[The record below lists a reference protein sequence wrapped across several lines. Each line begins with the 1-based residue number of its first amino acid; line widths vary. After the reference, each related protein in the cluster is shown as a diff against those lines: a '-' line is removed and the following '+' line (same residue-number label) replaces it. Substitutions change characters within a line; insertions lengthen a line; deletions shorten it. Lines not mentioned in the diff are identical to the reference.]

1 MELKGIDSE
10 GILVVDFIRH
20 VFVGASIKAHKT
32 ISGLHGRIV
41 WNNAAL
47 ASG

>member
-10 GILVVDFIRH
+10 GILVVDFIRD